1 MIQRYPVPP
10 VPGGERFPHRGG
22 AGVHGRLGPQERQGH
37 PAAPQALTQLRQ
49 YQRDIRQREGHADIL
64 KMHSMYSTLVTSLEL
79 TGLDAVLKEGG
90 RTREMG
96 C

>member
-49 YQRDIRQREGHADIL
+49 YQRELHQREGHVRQAQYRQVG
-64 KMHSMYSTLVTSLEL
+64 KVESTISL
-79 TGLDAVLKEGG
+79 
-90 RTREMG
+90 TRRNLF
-96 C
+96 

>member
-1 MIQRYPVPP
+1 MGHNPIRELKFAS
-10 VPGGERFPHRGG
+10 GGKGN
-22 AGVHGRLGPQERQGH
+22 VM
-37 PAAPQALTQLRQ
+37 
-49 YQRDIRQREGHADIL
+49 DIL